1 MEKDEDKLPVMKND
15 NDSSSALT
23 TEVVDKEKLNKES
36 LDLVNKII
44 AENDVD
50 KQKDLTYLF
59 NANQNKK
66 TIARMDKLN
75 NLMDAVVDQALKR
88 WKEKPD
94 EMSNQDLINGLKT
107 IQDIVERSQNQINGV
122 NDAPAPTTLIQVN
135 QQINNNPKDPV
146 STLNRDSREKV
157 KNVVAE
163 ILKSINAPKNIIDM
177 TTVDQDLSGKEDTI
191 MVIMLSISITATILQ
206 DIKPGFPR

>member
-177 TTVDQDLSGKEDTI
+177 TTVDQDLSGKVIDKEEEKKHEDE
-191 MVIMLSISITATILQ
+191 
-206 DIKPGFPR
+206 

>member
-36 LDLVNKII
+36 LNLVNKII

-177 TTVDQDLSGKEDTI
+177 TTVDQDLSGKVIDKEEEKKKHEDE
-191 MVIMLSISITATILQ
+191 
-206 DIKPGFPR
+206 

>member
-177 TTVDQDLSGKEDTI
+177 TTVDQDLSGKVIDKEEEKKKHEDE
-191 MVIMLSISITATILQ
+191 
-206 DIKPGFPR
+206 

>member
-177 TTVDQDLSGKEDTI
+177 TTVDQDLSGK
-191 MVIMLSISITATILQ
+191 VI
-206 DIKPGFPR
+206 DKEEEKKKHENE